1 MSPSNISP
9 VGVEKLYY
17 LQKSKLNLPVLFNET
32 ETVCQ
37 GPANDYTIKFPS
49 SPKQDSLTQTA
60 CLAMIFNKGKCQLL
74 HLGHNSPAQ
83 WEIGLGKGGWKVA

>member
-9 VGVEKLYY
+9 VGIEKLYY

-32 ETVCQ
+32 ESVCH

-60 CLAMIFNKGKCQLL
+60 CLAMTFNKGKSQLL
-74 HLGHNSPAQ
+74 HLGQNNPAQ
-83 WEIGLGKGGWKVA
+83 WEIGLGKDGWKAA